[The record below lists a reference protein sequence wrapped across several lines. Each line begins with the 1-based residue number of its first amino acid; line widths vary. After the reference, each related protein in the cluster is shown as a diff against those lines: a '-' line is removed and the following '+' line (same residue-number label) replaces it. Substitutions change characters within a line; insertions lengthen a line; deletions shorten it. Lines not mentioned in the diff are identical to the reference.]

1 MSYKRYCPVKG
12 IHCVEKNKL
21 KDPTI
26 IVLDIR
32 NYNEISNSDVN
43 TLNIPFAYL
52 KRFYMEIPQGKIHV
66 IAEDKLELN
75 LGLRFL
81 IKKGFTINSF
91 ELTKYPCTVNQKKR
105 MLDHGV

>member
-1 MSYKRYCPVKG
+1 MKG
-12 IHCVEKNKL
+12 IHCIKKNKL
-21 KDPTI
+21 KDSTI

-32 NYNEISNSDVN
+32 DYNETSKYPEDY

-81 IKKGFTINSF
+81 IKKGFSINSF

>member
-1 MSYKRYCPVKG
+1 MKG
-12 IHCVEKNKL
+12 IHCIEKNQL
-21 KDPTI
+21 KDSTI

-32 NYNEISNSDVN
+32 NYNEISNSDSY

-52 KRFYMEIPQGKIHV
+52 NRFYMEVPPGKIHV

-81 IKKGFTINSF
+81 LNKGFTINSY
-91 ELTKYPCTVNQKKR
+91 ELMQYPCTDNQRKGSWTN
-105 MLDHGV
+105 GV